1 MLHYNAR
8 MATFAGLGTA
18 HDWRLALDQALGE
31 GAPGSADAVFVF
43 ASSHY
48 LAAFGEILGVVQ
60 ERLRP
65 KTLLGCSGQ
74 AVIGTGREMEGVP
87 ALSVLSLRLPGAA
100 LRAFHITQDFLALA
114 EAPGA
119 WHEALGLR
127 PEAVGAWVIL
137 ADPFTFD
144 SETLL
149 ARLSSAY
156 PGAPLVGGMAS
167 SAGVGQHTQ
176 LFLGSEVHQSGAL
189 LLAIGGAWGVLPVVS
204 QGAAPIGETW
214 TITEADR
221 NIVRALGGRPPLEVL
236 VDTLRALPPDVQQR
250 ASRNLLVGLAMD
262 EYRDEFRRGD
272 FLIRN
277 LLGADQ
283 ESGIV
288 AIGDVP
294 RVGQTLQFQVRDGNA
309 AGEELREMLFE
320 AHSGLGSRKPA
331 GALLFACN
339 GRGAGLF
346 GAPNHDAR
354 AIEQEFGGLPVAG
367 FFCNGEIGPVG
378 GRNFLHG
385 FTASIALFVPVA

>member
-1 MLHYNAR
+1 MV
-8 MATFAGLGTA
+8 TFAGLGTA

-48 LAAFGEILGVVQ
+48 LSAFGDILGSVQ

-74 AVIGTGREMEGVP
+74 AVIGTQREMEGVP
-87 ALSVLSLRLPGAA
+87 ALSVLSLKLQGAM
-100 LRAFHITQDFLALA
+100 LRAYHITQDLLAA
-114 EAPGA
+114 APDTA
-119 WHEALGLR
+119 SWHEALGLR
-127 PEAVGAWVIL
+127 PEAVNAWVIL

-144 SETLL
+144 SEALL
-149 ARLSSAY
+149 TALSSAY
-156 PGAPLVGGMAS
+156 PGVPLVGGMAS

-176 LFLGSEVHQSGAL
+176 LFLGSEVHHSGAL
-189 LLAIGGAWGVLPVVS
+189 LLAVGGDWTVRPVVS
-204 QGAAPIGETW
+204 QGAVPIGETW
-214 TITEADR
+214 TITDSER
-221 NIVRALGGRPPLEVL
+221 NVVRTVGGRPPLEVL

-283 ESGIV
+283 QSGVV

-294 RVGQTLQFQVRDGNA
+294 RVGQTLQFQMRDGEA
-309 AGEELREMLFE
+309 ADEELREMLRE
-320 AHSGLGSRKPA
+320 AHEALGTREPA
-331 GALLFACN
+331 GALLCACN
-339 GRGAGLF
+339 GRGMGLF

-354 AIEQEFGGLPVAG
+354 AVDHEFAGLPVAG
-367 FFCNGEIGPVG
+367 FFCNGEIGPVAG
-378 GRNFLHG
+378 KNYLHG
-385 FTASIALFVPVA
+385 FTASIALFVPAGDRAAN

>member
-1 MLHYNAR
+1 

-48 LAAFGEILGVVQ
+48 LAAFGDILGVVQ

-87 ALSVLSLRLPGAA
+87 ALSVLSLRLPGAM
-100 LRAFHITQDFLALA
+100 LRAFHITQEFLALA
-114 EAPGA
+114 EAPEA

-127 PEAVGAWVIL
+127 PEAVNAWVIL

-144 SETLL
+144 SEALL

-156 PGAPLVGGMAS
+156 PGVPLVGGMAS

-176 LFLGSEVHQSGAL
+176 LFLGSEVHHSGAL
-189 LLAIGGAWGVLPVVS
+189 LLAIGGAWGVRPVVS

-221 NIVRALGGRPPLEVL
+221 NIVRAIGGRPPLEVL

-283 ESGIV
+283 ASGIV

-309 AGEELREMLFE
+309 ADEELREMLIE
-320 AHSGLGSRKPA
+320 ARAGLDAREPA
-331 GALLFACN
+331 GGLLFACN
-339 GRGAGLF
+339 GRGMGLF
-346 GAPNHDAR
+346 GSANHDAQ
-354 AIEQEFGGLPVAG
+354 AIEREFAGLPVAG

-378 GRNFLHG
+378 GRNYLHG